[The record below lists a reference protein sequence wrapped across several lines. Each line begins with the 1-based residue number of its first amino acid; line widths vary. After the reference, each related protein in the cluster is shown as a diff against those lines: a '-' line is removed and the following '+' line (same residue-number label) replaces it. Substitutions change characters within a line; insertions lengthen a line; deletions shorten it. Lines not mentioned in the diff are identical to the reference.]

1 MQIQSLKIGQLR
13 NISSCQ
19 LQFSDQLNIFY
30 GQNGAGKSSLLE
42 AIYTLGNG
50 KSFRTAKHS
59 KVINETAEA
68 FTVFAQFQNGQQ
80 NHKIGLMRQ
89 RNGEIQIKLDGEKI
103 TKLSSLSLSLP
114 MQILAPEQ
122 YELLTKGPSGRRKLL
137 DWGVFHVEHSFLQ
150 DWQRALKVLKQRNQA
165 LKQMDHSKQSNSNY
179 QKLNYQ
185 QIEPWDKQLI
195 PLSMAIHQKRLDYI
209 KELEPIYQEILKAF
223 LPHIE
228 SGFQLYPGWKSDET
242 LEQVLIRQFET
253 DLKTGFTH
261 SSIQKADLKI
271 LVNGK
276 VAAEQLSRGQQK
288 LVTIALKLAQL
299 KLMQQHRETYPVFLL
314 DDIGAE
320 LDIQHQQIL
329 LDFLANQ
336 PKNQQIFIT
345 SVHLDPLKRLIKGYN
360 NAKVFHVEHGQIS
373 EAE

>member
-19 LQFSDQLNIFY
+19 LRFSDQLNIFY

-59 KVINETAEA
+59 KVINKEADA
-68 FTVFAQFQNGQQ
+68 FTVFAQFFNGDT
-80 NHKIGLMRQ
+80 NHKIGLMRE
-89 RNGEIQIKLDGEKI
+89 RSGDIQIKLDGEKV
-103 TKLSSLSLSLP
+103 TKLSSLSKSLP

-122 YELLTKGPSGRRKLL
+122 YELLTKGPSARRKLM
-137 DWGVFHVEHSFLQ
+137 DWGVFHVEHSFLL
-150 DWQRALKVLKQRNQA
+150 DWQRALKILKQRNQS
-165 LKQMDHSKQSNSNY
+165 LKQATNYKQIS
-179 QKLNYQ
+179 
-185 QIEPWDKQLI
+185 PWDKQLV
-195 PLSMAIHQKRLDYI
+195 PLSETIHQQRLHYI
-209 KELEPIYQEILKAF
+209 EQLEPIYQNILSKF
-223 LPHIE
+223 LPQIE
-228 SGFQLYPGWKSDET
+228 SRFSLYAGWKGDES
-242 LEQVLIRQFET
+242 LEEVLLRQFSL
-253 DLKTGFTH
+253 DIKTGFTH

-271 LVNGK
+271 LIDNQL
-276 VAAEQLSRGQQK
+276 AAEQLSRGQQK

-299 KLMQQHRETYPVFLL
+299 KLMQQKQSSYPVFLL

-320 LDIQHQQIL
+320 LDVNHQQIL
-329 LDFLANQ
+329 LDFLAKQ
-336 PKNQQIFIT
+336 PEKQQIFIT

-373 EAE
+373 EKNNN